1 MFNIWPANLFQG
13 TCIPSPFCV
22 NNLVVIGHL
31 ELTRKRMMGFSL
43 APSCEDEYVDAVQ
56 VPVAF
61 WKKAMPLSLQV
72 RVLQLFFCRCL
83 PCAMVKRSPMFIVGN
98 HFYPSLRAWPTLVFR
113 TSCCTII
120 ARTHTFCLYS
130 TRCSNS
136 AVRKQPRNKEPSSA
150 AHFSP
155 SCSVQGSYGFD
166 TKIYPPKLV

>member
-1 MFNIWPANLFQG
+1 MPWP
-13 TCIPSPFCV
+13 I
-22 NNLVVIGHL
+22 
-31 ELTRKRMMGFSL
+31 
-43 APSCEDEYVDAVQ
+43 
-56 VPVAF
+56 
-61 WKKAMPLSLQV
+61 
-72 RVLQLFFCRCL
+72 
-83 PCAMVKRSPMFIVGN
+83 
-98 HFYPSLRAWPTLVFR
+98 LVFR

-166 TKIYPPKLV
+166 TKIYPPKLVWLTCPWRSPSRSPPFLTIWLVKWEICISEAGLGAVDGCLSVKVGVWTKAVQFGNVVIKQSLQPGSSEEKKRNLRVNKGSVTGVPSSAGLPVPPFFEKGF